1 MKLYHIVRADGYSID
16 SLVLTSDAKE
26 ATSIMKNDY
35 TAHMPDS
42 LEESEAEM
50 SYCGATE
57 AMLYNN
63 GEDVF
68 VWSVF
73 TVNTSDKATKQKIQY
88 SNMRGK

>member
-1 MKLYHIVRADGYSID
+1 MKLYHIVRTDGYSID
-16 SLVLTSDAKE
+16 SLGLTSDVKE

-35 TAHMPDS
+35 NAHMPDS
-42 LEESEAEM
+42 LEES
-50 SYCGATE
+50 E

-73 TVNTSDKATKQKIQY
+73 TLNTSDIATKQ
-88 SNMRGK
+88 

>member
-1 MKLYHIVRADGYSID
+1 MKLYHIVRTDGYSID
-16 SLVLTSDAKE
+16 SLGLTSDAKE

-42 LEESEAEM
+42 LEESEA
-50 SYCGATE
+50 
-57 AMLYNN
+57 MLYNN

-73 TVNTSDKATKQKIQY
+73 TLNTSDIATKQ
-88 SNMRGK
+88 

>member
-1 MKLYHIVRADGYSID
+1 MKLYHIVCTDGYSID
-16 SLVLTSDAKE
+16 SLGLTSDAKE
-26 ATSIMKNDY
+26 ATSIMKNDFN
-35 TAHMPDS
+35 AHMPDS

-50 SYCGATE
+50 SYCGAIK

-73 TVNTSDKATKQKIQY
+73 TLNTSDIVSKQ
-88 SNMRGK
+88 